1 MADTSTT
8 ARPAAR
14 GRAFERQLR
23 EMNEALLVSSVRQ
36 HELAEVAQ
44 KAEAALRESE
54 MRYRTLVKATGA
66 VTWSCPPSGHYI
78 EPQPEWMAFTGQ
90 SAEEMLGDGWTK
102 AVHPDDL
109 AAAGSKWG
117 EAVASGLFFSNE
129 HRVRRHDGQWRWMR
143 VLAVPILDAA
153 DDVLTWFGSHVD
165 ITDRKVAEATLR
177 TSENRYRRLF
187 EAAHD
192 GVLILDPETRKIVD
206 ANPFMTG
213 LLGYTRGQLIGMELY
228 EIGFLVDAQASR
240 DMFQTLKAMR
250 QIRYESLPLKNQG
263 GNVREVEVVA
273 NLYAEDGQSVIQ
285 CNVRDITERKQAVG
299 ALRLSES
306 RLRAYL
312 TATTDAVYRMSP
324 DWSEILH
331 LSGGGFIANTERPT
345 KSWLTEYIHP
355 DDQQNVWSAIS
366 QAIEAK
372 SVFDLEHRVKRTDGN
387 LGWTRS
393 RAIPLLDEMG
403 EIVEWLGAASDI
415 TEQKHAETALRQ
427 SHDTYLNL
435 IENNPFGVYLIDS
448 DFRMAK
454 ASASVHKTFGTI
466 VPLIGRD
473 FEEVVRILWL
483 EPVAGEII
491 ARFRHTLKTGEGY
504 HSKDTTGKRANRTTE
519 ESYDWQLER
528 VKIPSGRFGV
538 VCYFYDL
545 TERKRFEEHIGL
557 LMNEVN
563 HRAKNLLAVVR
574 AVARQTAKHS
584 SPEIFMERLSE
595 RIDGLAASQDL
606 LVKNQ
611 WQGIDLANLVEAQLA
626 HLKDLI
632 GTRVQLDGP
641 TCA

>member
-1 MADTSTT
+1 MADTPTT

-14 GRAFERQLR
+14 DRAFERQLR
-23 EMNEALLVSSVRQ
+23 EMNEALFISSVRQ
-36 HELAEVAQ
+36 QELAEVAQ
-44 KAEAALRESE
+44 KAEAALRQSE
-54 MRYRTLVKATGA
+54 VRYRTLVKATGA
-66 VTWSCPPSGHYI
+66 ITWSCPRSGLHI

-90 SAEEMLGDGWTK
+90 SAGEMLGDGWTK

-117 EAVASGLFFSNE
+117 EAVASGLLFSNE
-129 HRVRRHDGQWRWMR
+129 HRIRRHDGQWRWMR

-153 DDVLTWFGSHVD
+153 DDVLTWFGSNVD

-213 LLGYTRGQLIGMELY
+213 LLGYTREQLIGMELN

-240 DMFQTLKAMR
+240 DMFQTLKAMS
-250 QIRYESLPLKNQG
+250 QIRYESLPLKTQG
-263 GNVREVEVVA
+263 GNVQEVEMVA
-273 NLYAEDGQSVIQ
+273 NLYAENSQSVIQ
-285 CNVRDITERKQAVG
+285 CNVRDITERKQAEGV
-299 ALRLSES
+299 
-306 RLRAYL
+306 
-312 TATTDAVYRMSP
+312 
-324 DWSEILH
+324 
-331 LSGGGFIANTERPT
+331 
-345 KSWLTEYIHP
+345 
-355 DDQQNVWSAIS
+355 
-366 QAIEAK
+366 
-372 SVFDLEHRVKRTDGN
+372 
-387 LGWTRS
+387 
-393 RAIPLLDEMG
+393 
-403 EIVEWLGAASDI
+403 
-415 TEQKHAETALRQ
+415 LRQ
-427 SHDTYLNL
+427 SRDTYLNL

-448 DFRMAK
+448 DFRVVQ
-454 ASASVHKTFGTI
+454 ASVSVQSAFGAI

-473 FEEVVRILWL
+473 FEEVVRILWQ
-483 EPVAGEII
+483 EPLAGEVI
-491 ARFRHTLKTGEGY
+491 ARFRHTLETGEGY
-504 HSKDTTGKRANRTTE
+504 HSKDTTGKRANRNTE

-545 TERKRFEEHIGL
+545 TERKRFEEHIVL

-563 HRAKNLLAVVR
+563 HRAKNLLAVVQ
-574 AVARQTAKHS
+574 AVAKQTAKHS

-595 RIDGLAASQDL
+595 RIDGLAANQDL

-611 WQGIDLANLVEAQLA
+611 WRGIEVANLVEAQLA

-641 TCA
+641 PVRLTPAAAQGIGMALHELATNAAKYGSLSNSKGRVRISWQVTAAEKPTFSMSWSEDGGPSVASPTRKGFGQTVIGRMVEAAVDGTAEIDYRESGFSWKLDALVVNSLETDKQKGSASVASR